1 MAADRKQL
9 ILVDGSGYIFRAF
22 HALPPMNTSHGLPTQ
37 AVYGF
42 IRMLLKLLKDVRP
55 SHIAIVFDSPKRT
68 FRDDLFAD
76 YKANRSEAP
85 NDLIVQIPYIHRAVE
100 AFRIKSLMI
109 EGFEADDVIGT
120 LAKRAA
126 KDDFVVTLITA
137 DKDFMQLVGP
147 HVTLWDTM
155 RDKRVGA
162 REVRDRFGVEPS
174 ALVDIQALTGDSI
187 DNIKGV
193 PGVGEKTASALIQK
207 FGSIK
212 QLYENLDR
220 IEESGI
226 RGAKK
231 VAGLLAEHRAAVD
244 LARRLVRIETDM
256 QLKMEPE
263 EFAWQG
269 VDEKLAADLM
279 RELEFNSIIRE
290 ISPSQADLPGLE
302 SSATPVATVSGKD
315 LAEALKTLADGP
327 RIAVDLATSENGKDT
342 LQLASAEQTVVIEHE
357 GIASAA
363 SLLSSESPLKSVHD
377 LKNQIEAFARH
388 GIALAG
394 VDFDTMLAGFLINSG
409 QGEPSLTQLYH
420 EYLAPLGAST
430 PPGTNADLVRNLRE
444 ALTTR
449 LEADGL
455 IPMYNEIEMPIAPI
469 LAEMETAGIG
479 IDGDAL
485 KVISKEFAEE
495 INRLER
501 ECYELA
507 GREFNLNSPI
517 QLREVL
523 FTHLKL
529 SAKGLKK
536 TKSGFSTDVDTLEK
550 LAAVHPMP
558 RKLIEYRTIAKLK
571 STYADSLSEVI
582 RSGTGRI
589 HTTWHQALV
598 PTGRVSSSD
607 PNLQNIPTRSV
618 EGRRIRRAFVP
629 KPGCIF
635 VSADYSQI
643 DLRVMAHLS
652 GDKTLVDAFTT
663 GEDIH
668 IRTATEVLGVTPDK
682 VNAEARRLAKVI
694 NFGIIYGMGSQR
706 LAGEL
711 GIALAEA
718 SDYIKRYFERLPG
731 VRAWLDDT
739 VRIARTTGYVTTMY
753 GRRRYLP
760 ELNAQP
766 GGARAQ
772 AERIAINTPIQGTAA
787 DLIKLAM
794 IRLDRVLKE
803 RGLAARMILQVHD
816 ELLLEAPDSE
826 WQEVAAL
833 AKREMEGVADLKIPL
848 RVELKSGPN
857 WAEMSGAA

>member
-1 MAADRKQL
+1 MAAERKQL

-37 AVYGF
+37 AVFGF
-42 IRMLLKLLKDVRP
+42 IRMLLKLLKDARP

-85 NDLIVQIPYIHRAVE
+85 NDLIVQIPYIHRAVA

-126 KDDFVVTLITA
+126 KEDFVVTLITA

-155 RDKRVGA
+155 RDRRIGA
-162 REVRDRFGVEPS
+162 RDVRERFGVEPS
-174 ALVDIQALTGDSI
+174 ALVDIQALTGDTI

-207 FGSIK
+207 FGGIK

-231 VAGLLAEHRAAVD
+231 IGGLLAEHRAAVD
-244 LARRLVRIETDM
+244 LARKLVRIETDM
-256 QLKMEPE
+256 PLKVEPD
-263 EFAWQG
+263 EFAWHG
-269 VDEKLAADLM
+269 VDEKLAAELL

-290 ISPSQADLPGLE
+290 ISPSQAELPGLH
-302 SSATPVATVSGKD
+302 STAKPAATVSGKD
-315 LAEALKTLADGP
+315 LADALKALTDAP
-327 RIAVDLATSENGKDT
+327 RIAVDLIANETGQDT
-342 LQLASAEQTVVIEHE
+342 LQIASADQTVVVEHDE
-357 GIASAA
+357 IASAA
-363 SLLSSESPLKSVHD
+363 SLLSSAQLKSVHD
-377 LKNQIEAFARH
+377 LKHQIEAFARH
-388 GIALAG
+388 GIALKG
-394 VDFDTMLAGFLINSG
+394 VEFDTMLAGFLINSG

-430 PPGTNADLVRNLRE
+430 PPGTNADLIRNLRE
-444 ALTTR
+444 ALAAR

-455 IPMYNEIEMPIAPI
+455 TSMYNEIEMPIAPI

-485 KVISKEFAEE
+485 KIISKEFAEE
-495 INRLER
+495 MSRLER

-536 TKSGFSTDVDTLEK
+536 TKSGFSTDADTLEK

-558 RKLIEYRTIAKLK
+558 RKLIEYRTVSKLK
-571 STYADSLSEVI
+571 STYADALSEVI

-629 KPGCIF
+629 KPGCVF

-652 GDKTLVDAFTT
+652 GDKTLVEAFTT

-682 VNAEARRLAKVI
+682 VNAEARRQAKVI

-739 VRIARTTGYVTTMY
+739 VRIARTTGYVSTMY

-803 RGLAARMILQVHD
+803 RGLGARMILQVHD
-816 ELLLEAPDSE
+816 ELLLEAPENE
-826 WQEVAAL
+826 WEEAAKL
-833 AKREMEGVADLKIPL
+833 AKREMEGVAELKIPL
-848 RVELKSGPN
+848 KVELKSGPN
-857 WAEMSGAA
+857 WAEMSAAG